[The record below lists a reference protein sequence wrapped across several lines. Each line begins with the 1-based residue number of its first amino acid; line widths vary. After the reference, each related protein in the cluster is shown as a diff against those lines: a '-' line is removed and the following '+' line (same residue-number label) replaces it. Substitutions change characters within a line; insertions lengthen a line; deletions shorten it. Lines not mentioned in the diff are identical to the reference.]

1 MIWKM
6 KQSPRIGD
14 TRIRRRFALIPTRVG
29 NYWVWLQWYFVQEEF
44 CRYVVD
50 DVVPYVKSGW
60 RHTRRWIWGAG
71 AP

>member
-6 KQSPRIGD
+6 KPSPRIGD
-14 TRIRRRFALIPTRVG
+14 GRIRNHFAFIPTRVG

-44 CRYVVD
+44 CRYVVND
-50 DVVPYVKSGW
+50 LFPRGKSGW
-60 RHTRRWIWGAG
+60 RETRRWVIGG